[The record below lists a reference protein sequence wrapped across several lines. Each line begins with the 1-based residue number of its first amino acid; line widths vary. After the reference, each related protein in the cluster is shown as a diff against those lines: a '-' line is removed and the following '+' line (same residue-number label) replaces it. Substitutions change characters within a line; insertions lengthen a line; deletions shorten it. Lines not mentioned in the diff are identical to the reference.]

1 MPDHASRHRRTAT
14 FLVPPTATSTS
25 EMRLICEDPEAGTE
39 LVRALEAS
47 NPATTV
53 EVRFEPL
60 SSNERLSGEPS
71 NWCNS
76 PATGQPLIYTIP
88 APQKPSHP
96 DTVDMLKVT
105 KNIAG
110 GTTNF
115 PIRVKRT

>member
-1 MPDHASRHRRTAT
+1 
-14 FLVPPTATSTS
+14 
-25 EMRLICEDPEAGTE
+25 MRLICDDPKDGTE
-39 LVRALEAS
+39 LVRSLPTS

-60 SSNERLSGEPS
+60 SPNERLSGEPV

-88 APQKPSHP
+88 VPQKPSHP
-96 DTVDMLKVT
+96 PTSDTLKVT
-105 KNIAG
+105 KNTAG

-115 PIRVKRT
+115 PVIVKRST